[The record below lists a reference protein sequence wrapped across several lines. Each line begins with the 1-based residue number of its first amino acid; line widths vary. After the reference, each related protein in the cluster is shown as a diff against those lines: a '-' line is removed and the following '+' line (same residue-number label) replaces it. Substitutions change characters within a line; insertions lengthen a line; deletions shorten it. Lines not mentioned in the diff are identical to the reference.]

1 MADSQD
7 QLLARVAIEA
17 LIAEFAYLI
26 DHKQTDKVADLFT
39 EDGWYGREGGSRSVG
54 RDAIRKSYAG
64 RAARGERTARHIF
77 TNLHIT
83 AQSADSAEG
92 VCILLLFAADGA
104 PPLPAEPMLVQD
116 YKDSY
121 RKVDGRWLFASR
133 ETKALFQA
141 GSFERV
147 LTLGKPDTTKA

>member
-1 MADSQD
+1 MPDQQD
-7 QLLARVAIEA
+7 ALLARVAIES

-26 DHKQTDKVADLFT
+26 DHNQTEEVADLFT

-77 TNLHIT
+77 TNLRLT
-83 AQSADSAEG
+83 MLSPTEADG
-92 VCILLLFAADGA
+92 ICILLLFAADGA

>member
-1 MADSQD
+1 MPDQQD
-7 QLLARVAIEA
+7 ALLARVAIES

-26 DHKQTDKVADLFT
+26 DHNQTEEVADLFT

-77 TNLHIT
+77 TNLRLT
-83 AQSADSAEG
+83 MLSPTEAEG
-92 VCILLLFAADGA
+92 ICILLLFAADGA

-116 YKDSY
+116 YKDTY
-121 RKVDGRWLFASR
+121 RKVDGCWLFASR
-133 ETKALFQA
+133 ETRSLFQA
-141 GSFERV
+141 SSFERV
-147 LTLGKPDTTKA
+147 LTLGKPDSAKA

>member
-1 MADSQD
+1 MPDNQD
-7 QLLARVAIEA
+7 QLLARVAIES

-26 DHKQTDKVADLFT
+26 DHNQTEKVADLFT
-39 EDGWYGREGGSRSVG
+39 EDGWYGREGGSRSAG

-77 TNLHIT
+77 TNLRLTMH
-83 AQSADSAEG
+83 SATEAEG

-116 YKDSY
+116 YKDTY

-133 ETKALFQA
+133 ETKALFQSQ
-141 GSFERV
+141 SFERV
-147 LTLGKPDTTKA
+147 LTLGKPDSAKA